1 MTRDEIFA
9 ALKAAVADETDGSAF
24 DLTFAMTAAEVPGWD
39 SLAHIRIVM
48 NLEARTGAEIDMDK
62 TYRAATIGDLIEL
75 VCGG

>member
-1 MTRDEIFA
+1 VTRDEIFA
-9 ALKAAVADETDGSAF
+9 ALKAAVADETGGPAS

-62 TYRAATIGDLIEL
+62 TYRAATIGDLIDL